1 MSEFTEIEGL
11 AGERRRVT
19 VAGLARQEMA
29 WVSDVT
35 WAATKDTAG
44 L

>member
-11 AGERRRVT
+11 AGERLRVT
-19 VAGLARQEMA
+19 EAGLARQEPP
-29 WVSDVT
+29 WLSDVT
-35 WAATKDTAG
+35 GAATKDTAG